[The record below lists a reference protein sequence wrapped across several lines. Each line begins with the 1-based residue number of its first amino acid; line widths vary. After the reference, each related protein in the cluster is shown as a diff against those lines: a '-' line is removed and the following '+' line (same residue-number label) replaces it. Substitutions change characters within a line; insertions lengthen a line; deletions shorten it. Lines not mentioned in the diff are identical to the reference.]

1 MTATRRAPRLAA
13 LLLVSLLASG
23 CAGTRQT
30 LTQTDPWESVNRPI
44 YTFND
49 RVDRYALR
57 PVARAYDRYVPEVFR
72 FVAGNFIA
80 NLADVYTAAKLRAA
94 LDEEIAAGRNR
105 LVVDLD
111 AVTFLDSTGLGVL
124 VGRLKVVRN
133 HSGWLRLVCTQDR
146 VLRVFRIT
154 GLDTVIG
161 IHDTL
166 EDALSS

>member
-1 MTATRRAPRLAA
+1 MD
-13 LLLVSLLASG
+13 SG
-23 CAGTRQT
+23 
-30 LTQTDPWESVNRPI
+30 
-44 YTFND
+44 ND
-49 RVDRYALR
+49 RKWCLPVDLSVSTSQQDG
-57 PVARAYDRYVPEVFR
+57 VAVVTVSGEV
-72 FVAGNFIA
+72 
-80 NLADVYTAAKLRAA
+80 DVYTAAKLRAA

-133 HSGWLRLVCTQDR
+133 HSGWLRLVCSQDR
-146 VLRVFRIT
+146 VLRVFGIT

>member
-1 MTATRRAPRLAA
+1 MEFAVSTRTEGPFTVVE
-13 LLLVSLLASG
+13 VSG
-23 CAGTRQT
+23 
-30 LTQTDPWESVNRPI
+30 
-44 YTFND
+44 
-49 RVDRYALR
+49 
-57 PVARAYDRYVPEVFR
+57 EV
-72 FVAGNFIA
+72 
-80 NLADVYTAAKLRAA
+80 DVYTAAKLRAA